1 MKIEFKAKIE
11 VSNGEIIDK
20 LTILKIKLDQIKDAD
35 KLVNIQKEYDYLN
48 VVVGKIYAEFKDDQ
62 VLTEELQFLHDDLLN
77 VNKTLWNIE
86 DYIRAYEKTEVF
98 NDDFIELARSVY
110 FTNDDRSDVKK
121 KINVLT
127 GSQFVEEKSYE
138 EYK

>member
-1 MKIEFKAKIE
+1 MKIE

-48 VVVGKIYAEFKDDQ
+48 AVVGMIYAEFKDDQ

-86 DYIRAYEKTEVF
+86 DFIRAFEKTEVF
-98 NDDFIELARSVY
+98 NEDFIELARSVY

-121 KINVLT
+121 KINTLT